1 MKSLSIRI
9 TELLKTEPALTSNQI
24 TEKLGAKATSVKVIL
39 CQMAKANK
47 VVREKQAREG
57 ESKAGPQNLYTYRIP
72 V

>member
-9 TELLKTEPALTSNQI
+9 TELLKTEPGLTSKQI
-24 TEKLGAKATSVKVIL
+24 TEKISAKETSVKVIL

-57 ESKAGPQNLYTYRIP
+57 ESKAGPQNLYIYKVP
-72 V
+72 A